1 MKPFEFAIIGV
12 RLVALGIISFGA
24 VLLSG
29 GMLQRAVMSGS
40 IAGTATVDLHLQD
53 TYYVIAHNGFDL
65 FGPGGTSLLI
75 GALLMIASRR
85 LARWLAYDFEKF

>member
-29 GMLQRAVMSGS
+29 GMLQRTVMSGS
-40 IAGTATVDLHLQD
+40 IAGAATVDLHLQD

-65 FGPGGTSLLI
+65 LGPSGTSLLF
-75 GALLMIASRR
+75 GTLVMVGSRR
-85 LARWLAYDFEKF
+85 IARWIAYDFEKF